1 MCFVLN
7 NLIEKGV
14 LSDHPC
20 RREFI
25 LPVEIVSIEFWSHAN
40 LKYHIDVF
48 MRREIIVP
56 VEIVIRFEEIKSLI
70 FTG

>member
-1 MCFVLN
+1 MCHGEKSFEVLN
-7 NLIEKGV
+7 ECLHEKGIYFA
-14 LSDHPC
+14 C
-20 RREFI
+20 RNCN
-25 LPVEIVSIEFWSHAN
+25 LEFWSHAN